1 VVLPELART
10 VGCPSDGGSRR
21 HLPRRSGG
29 RPEQTER
36 MGGRQDGGPA
46 AAAAAAAG
54 LQGKTLTS
62 A

>member
-1 VVLPELART
+1 
-10 VGCPSDGGSRR
+10 
-21 HLPRRSGG
+21 
-29 RPEQTER
+29 